1 MTGRF
6 NSPATAGGMAA
17 SWRVLWRRVWPGV
30 SLAIAVLIAAAP
42 GGQGAFP
49 VAALVP
55 VMVIYYWV
63 VTGAG
68 GLPFVLVFA
77 AGIVL
82 DAVSYGPFGGWA
94 LVYVAVALLA
104 ATVAEFA
111 HVSLVHR
118 CAMLVACL
126 SLASLLHVGL
136 MLVFGT
142 ELPPVREV
150 ALAVGLAG
158 AGYWVLAGLLAVAT
172 GGPGEPHLFD
182 RAGRS

>member
-1 MTGRF
+1 MTERLTKL
-6 NSPATAGGMAA
+6 ATGGGMAA
-17 SWRVLWRRVWPGV
+17 SWRVIWPGV
-30 SLAIAVLIAAAP
+30 SLALAVLMAAAP

-55 VMVIYYWV
+55 VMVIYYWAV
-63 VTGAG
+63 ARTG

-82 DAVSYGPFGGWA
+82 DAVSYGPFGVWA
-94 LVYVAVALLA
+94 LIYVAVALLA
-104 ATVAEFA
+104 VTVAEFA
-111 HVSLVHR
+111 NVSLVHR

-126 SLASLLHVGL
+126 GLASLLHVVL
-136 MLVFGT
+136 MAVFGT

-150 ALAVGLAG
+150 ALAVGLASV
-158 AGYWVLAGLLAVAT
+158 GYGVLAGVLGAAT
-172 GGPGEPHLFD
+172 GRPGEPHLFD